1 MFVASFVRA
10 PSSLALSSI
19 AIAGSIAL
27 SVPLQARAD
36 DRVSF
41 GQGVVIATNE
51 VVDSAAS
58 FGGDVAIDGEV
69 RGDVTSFGGNIVLGP
84 HAHVHGNLAT
94 MGGALS
100 RDPAARIDG
109 DVATFGGAEV
119 VGPTWGGMLAAMP
132 SRLAPPPPPRWS
144 PPAEVGRGH
153 HGSHHRAHGGEG
165 WFARGVRNMFES
177 LIAHGLLFLLALV
190 LSGLFPERMTALHKA
205 IIREPVRS
213 GALGVGS
220 YIGAVVL
227 IIALTITVL
236 GIPAAVVLAF
246 GMPIATYVGL
256 AACAT
261 VIGAAIPSEKLSER
275 PILRLAS
282 GVGVLFVGSLV
293 PFVGPILVA
302 IIACIG
308 VGALVRT
315 RFRTE
320 APRDLDTAAHSAS
333 AYR

>member
-1 MFVASFVRA
+1 MLARPRAARAASCLVLPILLSMALATGAA
-10 PSSLALSSI
+10 PAH
-19 AIAGSIAL
+19 
-27 SVPLQARAD
+27 AD
-36 DRVSF
+36 DRVGF
-41 GQGVVIATNE
+41 GQSVLVQSGE
-51 VVDSAAS
+51 VVDDATS
-58 FGGDVAIDGEV
+58 FGGNVSVDGEV
-69 RGDVTSFGGNIVLGP
+69 RGDVASFGGAVVLGP
-84 HAHVHGNLAT
+84 HAHVHGDVAT

-100 RDPAARIDG
+100 RDPGARVDG
-109 DVATFGGAEV
+109 SVAVFGGSEAVSPGFRGWHHGAE
-119 VGPTWGGMLAAMP
+119 GTRFDA
-132 SRLAPPPPPRWS
+132 
-144 PPAEVGRGH
+144 
-153 HGSHHRAHGGEG
+153 GSHHHSRHGEG
-165 WFARGVRNMFES
+165 WFVRGARHMFES
-177 LIAHGLLFLLALV
+177 LVAHGLLFLLALV

-220 YIGAVVL
+220 YVAAVVL

-261 VIGAAIPSEKLSER
+261 VIGAAIPSEKLSDR

-282 GVGVLFVGSLV
+282 GVGVLFVASLV

-302 IIACIG
+302 IVACIG

-315 RFRTE
+315 RFRTD
-320 APRDLDTAAHSAS
+320 APRDLAMPSEA

>member
-1 MFVASFVRA
+1 MPIVSLVRA
-10 PSSLALSSI
+10 PSLVLSSI
-19 AIAGSIAL
+19 VVAGSLAIAA
-27 SVPLQARAD
+27 PHAHAD

-41 GQGVVIATNE
+41 GQGVVVATNE

-69 RGDVTSFGGNIVLGP
+69 RGDVTSFGGSIALGP
-84 HAHVHGNLAT
+84 NAHVHGNIAT
-94 MGGALS
+94 MGGALA
-100 RDPAARIDG
+100 RDPAAVIDG
-109 DVATFGGAEV
+109 SIATFGGHESVSPMWNGWQPAQRI
-119 VGPTWGGMLAAMP
+119 A
-132 SRLAPPPPPRWS
+132 PPPPRW
-144 PPAEVGRGH
+144 PEMEAAQAH
-153 HGSHHRAHGGEG
+153 HGSRHRAHGGEG

-213 GALGVGS
+213 GALGIGS
-220 YIGAVVL
+220 YVGAVVL

-261 VIGAAIPSEKLSER
+261 VIGAAIPSEKLSDR

-302 IIACIG
+302 LVACIG

-320 APRDLDTAAHSAS
+320 APRDLELAAGQS

>member
-1 MFVASFVRA
+1 MDREASTTEEA
-10 PSSLALSSI
+10 PMRLGSFALAAPLLG
-19 AIAGSIAL
+19 AIVLGPTPAAH
-27 SVPLQARAD
+27 AD
-36 DRVSF
+36 DRVGF
-41 GQGVVIATNE
+41 GNGVIVGANE
-51 VVDSAAS
+51 IVDSAAS
-58 FGGDVAIDGEV
+58 FGGSVSVDGEV
-69 RGDVTSFGGNIVLGP
+69 RGDVTSFGGAVVLGP
-84 HAHVHGNLAT
+84 HARV
-94 MGGALS
+94 
-100 RDPAARIDG
+100 RG
-109 DVATFGGAEV
+109 DVATFGGALARDPSAVIEGEIV
-119 VGPTWGGMLAAMP
+119 TFGGGEAAPPTWNGWQP
-132 SRLAPPPPPRWS
+132 APQRWEAS
-144 PPAEVGRGH
+144 PGQQ
-153 HGSHHRAHGGEG
+153 GSHHRAHHDGG
-165 WFARGVRNMFES
+165 WLARGAHDMFES

-205 IIREPVRS
+205 IIREPMRS
-213 GALGVGS
+213 GAMGLGS
-220 YIGAVVL
+220 YVAAVVL

-261 VIGAAIPSEKLSER
+261 VIGAAIPSEKLSDR

-282 GVGVLFVGSLV
+282 GVGVLFVASLV

-302 IIACIG
+302 VIACVG

-320 APRDLDTAAHSAS
+320 APRDLELAGQS